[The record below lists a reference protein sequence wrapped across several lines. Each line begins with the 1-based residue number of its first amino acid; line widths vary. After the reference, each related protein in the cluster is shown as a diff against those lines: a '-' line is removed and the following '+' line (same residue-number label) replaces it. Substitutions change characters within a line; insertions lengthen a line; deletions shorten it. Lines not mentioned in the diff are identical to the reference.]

1 LLACSANGKVEDS
14 DPWPSGWMT
23 KHRSA
28 ATGTPNAGTDAAD
41 SGVVDPLQP
50 AASGHAGGVA
60 GASGKLGASGAGGSS
75 GSSALAGTGGSAG
88 ASGKLGA
95 GGESGASG
103 ASGGSGAGGHAP
115 SRGVLMRGYDL
126 KRTGANLQETLLTA
140 ANVTPA
146 KFGKRGCYV
155 VDGQIYAQILYL
167 DAFDFG
173 AQGTHD
179 AIVVATMKNHIYVL
193 DAEDP
198 SLVLWDRSYGTAVG
212 PASAF
217 ANANHE
223 MKCYPSYLDITQ
235 WVGILSTPTIDLD
248 AGALY
253 FVARS
258 NETGRQV
265 QKLYAVN
272 LVDGTNRAASPV
284 TIDATYAGSGD
295 QGTDTKDPVT
305 GGKFP
310 FDQTHQN
317 QRSALS
323 LHDGIV
329 YIAWASFCD
338 YRPYHG
344 WLIGYDAKTLQQV
357 VVFNTTPNGDSGGIW
372 MSGAGPAFDDDGTIY
387 LTTGNGSAD
396 LKGGQNHAQSL
407 LKLRRQAGT
416 LQVVDW
422 FIPYEY
428 DFLEYDDRD
437 LGSAGVL
444 LVPGT
449 NMVLAGGKQAKI
461 YVADKTN
468 LGKFTPPTAAFQPPA
483 NGKPLVL
490 ASGTDAVLQT
500 LDVATMSTP
509 PNAHNHSTPTYW
521 KSDAGEFVYTM
532 AEEDNLR
539 QWRLQNGRL
548 ELYKVSV
555 VRAPDEPKQSSPDGS
570 GYTMPG
576 GTMTLSANGSNPD
589 SGIVWVSMPIGLDA
603 NNAVV
608 PGVVYAFAANDVSHA
623 LWNSQ
628 ANAARDSVGNYAKFN
643 PVTVYNGMLYVP
655 TFDDTDAANKFCAYG
670 PVGP

>member
-1 LLACSANGKVEDS
+1 LLACSVNGKVEDT
-14 DPWPSGWMT
+14 DPLPNGWVT
-23 KHRSA
+23 KHPASA
-28 ATGTPNAGTDAAD
+28 NANAGAAG
-41 SGVVDPLQP
+41 SGEANTMQP
-50 AASGHAGGVA
+50 PVSGSAGNSGAGGVAGASGKLGTSGASAQAGSGGSA
-60 GASGKLGASGAGGSS
+60 GASGKLGASGAGG
-75 GSSALAGTGGSAG
+75 
-88 ASGKLGA
+88 AS
-95 GGESGASG
+95 GESGASG
-103 ASGGSGAGGHAP
+103 AGGGAGHAP
-115 SRGVLMRGYDL
+115 GRGVLMRGYDL
-126 KRTGANLQETLLTA
+126 KRTGANLQETVLTPA
-140 ANVTPA
+140 SVTPA

-235 WVGILSTPTIDLD
+235 WVGILSTPTIDLES
-248 AGALY
+248 GALY
-253 FVARS
+253 FVART
-258 NETGRQV
+258 NEGSHQV

-284 TIDATYAGSGD
+284 TIDATYAGTGD
-295 QGTDTKDPVT
+295 QGTDTKDPIT

-338 YRPYHG
+338 FRPYHG
-344 WLIGYDAKTLQQV
+344 WLIGYDAKTLEQV

-387 LTTGNGSAD
+387 LATGNGSAD
-396 LKGGQNHAQSL
+396 LRGGQNHGQSL

-437 LGSAGVL
+437 LGSSGVM

-509 PNAHNHSTPTYW
+509 PNAHNHSTPVYW
-521 KSDAGEFVYTM
+521 KSDAGEFVYSM

-539 QWRLQNGRL
+539 QWRIQNGRL

-555 VRAPDEPKQSSPDGS
+555 VRAPDEPQQSSPDAS

-576 GTMTLSANGSNPD
+576 GTMTLSANGSIPD

-608 PGVVYAFAANDVSHA
+608 PGVVYAFAASDVSHA

-643 PVTVYNGMLYVP
+643 PVTVYNGMVYVP
-655 TFDDTDAANKFCAYG
+655 TFDDTDATNEFCAYG
-670 PVGP
+670 SVGP